1 MLTNKQEKRT
11 VKYRLLTAVLNAQI
25 GRVVPEGAVV
35 NTKQFRRFFNTIS
48 SLYSTAFLPATVI
61 EEGRCGVSHTR
72 YATRLR
78 RGVYLIHKEAL
89 KEHARLLDEE
99 GVDYIMDI
107 LETKENDVS
116 ALI

>member
-1 MLTNKQEKRT
+1 MSVSEQEKRT

-25 GRVVPEGAVV
+25 GRIVPEGAVI
-35 NTKQFRRFFNTIS
+35 NTKQFSCFFSTLS
-48 SLYSTAFLPATVI
+48 PLYRTSFLPAAVI
-61 EEGRCGVSHTR
+61 EEGRCGVSHTQ

-89 KEHARLLDEE
+89 QAHARLLKEE
-99 GVDYIMDI
+99 EVAYVVDI
-107 LETKENDVS
+107 LEEADDAP